1 MKKLFVLIKQ
11 LKCNHVYIDLRKKIG
26 FERCI
31 LCYKEKKK
39 NYEN

>member
-1 MKKLFVLIKQ
+1 MKKLFTLIKQ
-11 LKCNHVYIDLRKKIG
+11 LKCNHVYIDLRKIG